1 MAEGHDIS
9 GSDDEAVGEPD
20 TELYQLKLD
29 GSDWQYLQPN
39 GERLIW
45 TSDLESLK
53 NFVENCLQQQGKWTS
68 PGGNNKQFKS
78 CNDKLVITW
87 YFKKQLTLVLQ
98 GQDGPFLKEKLFKL
112 VQDKPEIQAIRQIDP
127 QAKMKTNRQRIME
140 RIRDRKILYLLS

>member
-9 GSDDEAVGEPD
+9 GSDDEAVGKPD

-29 GSDWQYLQPN
+29 GSDWQYLQLN

-68 PGGNNKQFKS
+68 PVTF
-78 CNDKLVITW
+78 
-87 YFKKQLTLVLQ
+87 
-98 GQDGPFLKEKLFKL
+98 
-112 VQDKPEIQAIRQIDP
+112 
-127 QAKMKTNRQRIME
+127 
-140 RIRDRKILYLLS
+140 